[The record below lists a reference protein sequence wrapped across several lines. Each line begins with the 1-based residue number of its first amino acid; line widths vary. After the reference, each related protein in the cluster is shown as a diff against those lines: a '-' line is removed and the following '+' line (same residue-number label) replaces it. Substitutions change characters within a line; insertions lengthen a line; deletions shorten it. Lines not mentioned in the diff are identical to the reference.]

1 MIVNNLF
8 IFGAKHLYIATILI
22 ALFYFLKQP
31 KETKKKIIILGLVSL
46 PIMYA
51 VAKLI
56 GLFYYDPRPF
66 IDGNFT
72 PLIPHADDNGF
83 PSDHTLFVAGI
94 ASVIYPWSRK
104 ISLIL
109 WIITLIVGLSRVYVG
124 VHHTVDIL
132 GSIAIAI
139 LISALTYWVIKIRIG
154 KKSSQ

>member
-1 MIVNNLF
+1 MTLNSLF
-8 IFGAKHLYIATILI
+8 IFGAKYLYVVAILI

-66 IDGNFT
+66 VVGDFT

-83 PSDHTLFVAGI
+83 PSDHTLFAAAI
-94 ASVIYPWSRK
+94 ASVIYPFSRK
-104 ISLIL
+104 TSFIL
-109 WIITLIVGLSRVYVG
+109 WGITLAVGLSRVYVG
-124 VHHTVDIL
+124 VHHIVDIL